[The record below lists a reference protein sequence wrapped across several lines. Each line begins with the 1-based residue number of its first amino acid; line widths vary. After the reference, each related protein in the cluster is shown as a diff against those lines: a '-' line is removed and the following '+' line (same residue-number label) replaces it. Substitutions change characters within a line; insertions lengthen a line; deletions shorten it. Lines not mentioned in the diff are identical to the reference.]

1 MLVLR
6 AESDTSSGLLTRPV
20 LDGVYA
26 DSPYLER
33 EVLFIARCGSPNG
46 PGRCTIDPELDRCGL
61 VPNKF
66 GKPNCSG
73 VCDRGL

>member
-1 MLVLR
+1 LR

-26 DSPYLER
+26 GSPYLEK
-33 EVLFIARCGSPNG
+33 EVLLIARCGSPNG

-61 VPNKF
+61 GPNKF
-66 GKPNCSG
+66 GKLNCSG